1 MCLVLGIC
9 EQSIIFK
16 FKFNIFSDLQ
26 IYGNDTIS
34 MYRGKNMGDLDPH
47 VYAVA
52 EEAFKRM
59 ERYLVLIK
67 SECIEKRVLETE
79 KGRH

>member
-1 MCLVLGIC
+1 MTKVKRLTYLKMY
-9 EQSIIFK
+9 FHH
-16 FKFNIFSDLQ
+16 FSDLQ
-26 IYGNDTIS
+26 IYGNETIS

-59 ERYLVLIK
+59 ERYLWRTFMKRLFCC
-67 SECIEKRVLETE
+67 CINVYVESK
-79 KGRH
+79 

>member
-1 MCLVLGIC
+1 MFHFL
-9 EQSIIFK
+9 
-16 FKFNIFSDLQ
+16 FSDLQ

-59 ERYLVLIK
+59 ER
-67 SECIEKRVLETE
+67 
-79 KGRH
+79 

>member
-1 MCLVLGIC
+1 MLFIVIC
-9 EQSIIFK
+9 
-16 FKFNIFSDLQ
+16 SDLQ

-52 EEAFKRM
+52 EEAFKRV
-59 ERYLVLIK
+59 ERYSIILLVRTLNSYID
-67 SECIEKRVLETE
+67 IPRY
-79 KGRH
+79 RIII

>member
-1 MCLVLGIC
+1 MYSIQSMIENYCANVKVMCNDSSFV
-9 EQSIIFK
+9 
-16 FKFNIFSDLQ
+16 FSDLQ

-34 MYRGKNMGDLDPH
+34 MYRGKNQGDLDPH

-59 ERYLVLIK
+59 ER
-67 SECIEKRVLETE
+67 
-79 KGRH
+79 

>member
-1 MCLVLGIC
+1 MQLIVTC
-9 EQSIIFK
+9 
-16 FKFNIFSDLQ
+16 SDLQ

-59 ERYLVLIK
+59 ERYNIRYV
-67 SECIEKRVLETE
+67 RFQTYFTE
-79 KGRH
+79 KIYPCIGM

>member
-1 MCLVLGIC
+1 M
-9 EQSIIFK
+9 
-16 FKFNIFSDLQ
+16 FNFQFSDLQ

-59 ERYLVLIK
+59 ER
-67 SECIEKRVLETE
+67 
-79 KGRH
+79 

>member
-1 MCLVLGIC
+1 MMY
-9 EQSIIFK
+9 FHH
-16 FKFNIFSDLQ
+16 FSDLQ
-26 IYGNDTIS
+26 IYGNETIS

-59 ERYLVLIK
+59 ERYLWGTLMTQKTFPVD
-67 SECIEKRVLETE
+67 IEFK
-79 KGRH
+79 